1 MGYIIKKRESYKI
14 TGAKGEYTIPAI
26 TDLSIDDVE
35 LLTEYSESQDAK
47 RKVEICK
54 EFLLKY
60 APDLEKEEIGD
71 MQYFM
76 IFNDYN
82 TSQGQDLGE

>member
-1 MGYIIKKRESYKI
+1 MGYTIKKREPYTI
-14 TGAKGEYTIPAI
+14 TGAEGTYSIPAI
-26 TDLSIDDVE
+26 TELSVDDVE

-54 EFLLKY
+54 EFLLRY
-60 APDLEKEEIGD
+60 APDLEKEDIGD

-82 TSQGQDLGE
+82 TSQGKDLGE